1 MRIRKITPKE
11 AWHLMGFSDHDFLL
25 AEKVTSEY
33 QLYKQAGN
41 SMVVDVV
48 YYILKSLLKNK

>member
-11 AWHLMGFSDHDFLL
+11 AWRLMGFSDHDFLL
-25 AEKVTSEY
+25 AEKVASEY

-48 YYILKSLLKNK
+48 YAILKKLL